1 MDETVQVN
9 KRERNGNPTYRGT
22 VMVEITL
29 AYPQVRVAGG
39 EAAGRRISAYY
50 ARVAGRQYTEAMNR
64 LYPDAVQAAREAAKS
79 GYPFHPYASAM
90 AYEVPYNSGGLLS
103 IYYDQYTYTG
113 GAHGNT
119 VRRADTWR
127 VWDGRRVPP
136 EAFFHG
142 EGWQQVAIG
151 AILAQIARHP
161 QIYFE
166 NPQQNVPAH
175 FDPQNMYLTPQGF
188 VFFFPLYTIAP
199 YATGMPSFL
208 VPYETFGSLL
218 RIRPV

>member
-1 MDETVQVN
+1 MDATVQVS
-9 KRERNGNPTYRGT
+9 KRERKANPAYRKT
-22 VMVEITL
+22 VMVEIAL
-29 AYPQVRVAGG
+29 AYPQVRVAQRQ
-39 EAAGRRISAYY
+39 AASRRINAYY
-50 ARVAGRQYTEAMNR
+50 AETAQRQYEEAMRR
-64 LYPDAVQAAREAAKS
+64 LFPDAVKDARTAAQS
-79 GYPFHPYASAM
+79 GYPFHPYSSAM

-119 VRRADTWR
+119 VRSADTWR
-127 VWDGRRVPP
+127 VWDGRRVPT

-142 EGWQQVAIG
+142 EGWKQAAQN
-151 AILAQIARHP
+151 AILAQIARRP

-166 NPQQNVPAH
+166 NPQQNVPAY
-175 FDPQNMYLTPQGF
+175 FDTRNMYLTPQGF
-188 VFFFPLYTIAP
+188 VFYFPLYTIAP

-208 VPYETFGSLL
+208 VPYETFGNLL